1 MVSGSKSLQ
10 KFRLKNRKVCD
21 SDKRRGRNCD
31 IISDTGASS
40 LFLILFKDTPSQPIP
55 GIGLV
60 LWSSKY
66 LNSPFTLL
74 ILLIDTTHQRFP
86 AASTLTMGKIDQKQT
101 KKRSCKATCKS
112 KHKATDG
119 DSEHKKQPSLAQRS
133 LKLLMMMAID
143 TLIGATNSGNCA
155 ISRCNLATALYHKNM
170 LTTPCS
176 GGGFRLSAPP
186 LGYIRTERQIACD
199 RSAFEHSMVLVIRAL
214 DGIGF
219 EWGTSWNAKRNSVT
233 AMYHNNMLPTP
244 NSVI

>member
-119 DSEHKKQPSLAQRS
+119 DSEHKKQPSLDAT
-133 LKLLMMMAID
+133 KFE
-143 TLIGATNSGNCA
+143 ATNDDGNRHSHWRDQFRQLCDFKVQFGHCLVPQKYA
-155 ISRCNLATALYHKNM
+155 DNPMLGRWVSTQRTAARLYPDG
-170 LTTPCS
+170 TPN
-176 GGGFRLSAPP
+176 
-186 LGYIRTERQIACD
+186 RTPSER
-199 RSAFEHSMVLVIRAL
+199 IRAL
-214 DGIGF
+214 DGIGYSSTRWYWF
-219 EWGTSWNAKRNSVT
+219 RMGDKLERKAQFGHCNV
-233 AMYHNNMLPTP
+233 PQ
-244 NSVI
+244 